1 MSPPDLPEG
10 APPLRQSDLGS
21 DPIEAFCVWLELAT
35 SSAAASAEAMA
46 LATAGPDGTAS
57 VRMVLLRGVDHRGF
71 CFHTNRLSRKG
82 AELGSRPAAS
92 LLFHWATPIHRQVRV
107 EGRVELLEEDA
118 SEAYFQGRPPRARIS
133 AWASPQSQ
141 VVASRDE
148 LERRW
153 DEARARFPDDGAI
166 PRPPHWGGYRVVP
179 RELEFWQGRQDRL
192 HDRIRFRRV
201 GDGWARERL
210 AP

>member
-10 APPLRQSDLGS
+10 APPLHQSDLGD
-21 DPIEAFCVWLELAT
+21 DPIAAFCDWLELAGG
-35 SSAAASAEAMA
+35 SAPGSADAMA
-46 LATAGPDGTAS
+46 LATADPAGTPS

-82 AELGSRPAAS
+82 AELGSRPAAA
-92 LLFHWATPIHRQVRV
+92 LLFHWDAPIHRQVRV
-107 EGRVELLEEDA
+107 EGTVERLEDA
-118 SEAYFQGRPPRARIS
+118 ASDAYFQGRPPGARIS
-133 AWASPQSQ
+133 AWASPQSR
-141 VVASRDE
+141 VVASRAA

-153 DEARARFPDDGAI
+153 ERARARFPDDRAI

-179 RELEFWQGRQDRL
+179 HTVEFWQGRADRL
-192 HDRIRFRRV
+192 HDRILFRRA
-201 GDGWARERL
+201 GEGWVRERL